1 MSPRCSYIR
10 RVCGCMSASS
20 AATEIMKTP
29 RSDATSTRVVVRVRR
44 VAMSRTSLRVREEAR
59 ARVSVHD
66 LRQLPHRLLLL
77 PRQRRRDVDDEAVVD
92 VAAVLPAELRRALAA
107 DALHGAV
114 LRAAGDPQ
122 GLAPVE
128 GRDLDLGALQRLGD
142 RERHLDLDVVAL
154 AGEDRRALDVHDHEQ
169 VAGRAAV
176 RPRLALAGEPDLAA
190 LLHAGGDVGPVA
202 LGGAQPALAVAGGA
216 RVLDDRARAVAAL
229 AGLGDGEQPLAL
241 RLDAAALAAR
251 AHLRARARL
260 GARAVA
266 RAAAL
271 GRRDD
276 DRNLG
281 AIDRLGERDL
291 RLDLEVAAGLGPR
304 PAPATPAATAAATRP
319 AALAAEQVGQDVAEA
334 ARVEAAEAAA
344 LTAAGRA
351 EAAAVVGLALVG
363 IAQQVV
369 GLLDLLEAL
378 LGLLVVRVAV
388 GVVLTDQ
395 LAVGLLDLVGRRRA
409 LDSEHL
415 VGITLL
421 GHGTPMRL
429 RRPSRAEGWCR

>member
-59 ARVSVHD
+59 PRVAVHD
-66 LRQLPHRLLLL
+66 LRELPHRLLLL
-77 PRQRRRDVDDEAVVD
+77 ARQRRRDVDDEAVVD

-114 LRAAGDPQ
+114 LRAAGDAQ
-122 GLAPVE
+122 RLAPVE
-128 GRDLDLGALQRLGD
+128 GRDLDLGALQGLGD

-154 AGEDRRALDVHDHEQ
+154 AGEDRRAVDVHDDEQ
-169 VAGRAAV
+169 VARWAAV
-176 RPRLALAGEPDLAA
+176 RPWLALAGEPDLAA
-190 LLHAGGDVGPVA
+190 LLDAGGDVRPVA

-216 RVLDDRARAVAAL
+216 GILDDRARAVAAL

-241 RLDAAALAAR
+241 RLDAAALTAR

-281 AIDRLGERDL
+281 AVDRLGERDL
-291 RLDLEVAAGLGPR
+291 RLDLEVAAGLGPWAAP
-304 PAPATPAATAAATRP
+304 PAPAATAARP

-351 EAAAVVGLALVG
+351 EAAPVVGLALVG

-395 LAVGLLDLVGRRRA
+395 LAMGLLDLVGRRRA

-421 GHGTPMRL
+421 GHLRPSMPL
-429 RRPSRAEGWCR
+429 RRPARAEGWCR